1 MGPAIRSKKNL
12 VEILMATFE
21 GSAFLE
27 EQLESLLD
35 QTYSHWNLVIRDD
48 GSSDDTLPLIHSY
61 AARYPGKIRVVDSHT
76 NKRGPCRNF
85 TSLLEFSTAP
95 YTMFCDQDDVW
106 FREKIEMSLEEMQ
119 RLEGLFGQSCPLLV
133 HTDLQ
138 VVNEHLDIIADSYW
152 EHQNLS
158 PNKFLSLNRLLV
170 QNGVTG
176 CATMIN
182 GSLRDPLLPIPA
194 GAIMH
199 DWWTALVASA
209 FGKIGFIDRPALKY
223 RQHDRNEVGAKRWG
237 WRFIR
242 SRLSDPGEIRHSLRN
257 TQIQAEA
264 FLERYVDRLSPDQY
278 KLVKDYATLDSQT
291 FWGRR
296 STILRAGYFKNGLL
310 RNVGLLTFV

>member
-1 MGPAIRSKKNL
+1 MGVAFKSKVKP
-12 VEILMATFE
+12 VEILMATF
-21 GSAFLE
+21 GGRAFLE

-35 QTYSHWNLVIRDD
+35 QSYRHWSLIIRDD
-48 GSSDDTLPLIHSY
+48 GSSDGTLSLIHSY
-61 AARYPGKIRVVDSHT
+61 AARYPGKIRVVNSVA
-76 NKRGPCRNF
+76 NKLGPCGNF
-85 TSLLEFSTAP
+85 ASLLEFSTAP
-95 YTMFCDQDDVW
+95 YAMFCDQDDVW
-106 FREKIEMSLEEMQ
+106 FREKIEISLEEMQ
-119 RLEGLFGQSCPLLV
+119 RLEGLFGKSCPLLV

-138 VVNEHLDIIADSYW
+138 VVNENLEIIADSFW
-152 EHQNLS
+152 KHQNLS
-158 PNKFLSLNRLLV
+158 TNKFLSLNRLLV

-182 GSLRDPLLPIPA
+182 GSLRDMSRPIPA

-223 RQHDRNEVGAKRWG
+223 RQHDCNEVGAKQWG

-242 SRLSDPGEIRHSLRN
+242 RRLSNPNEIRRSLRN

-264 FLERYVDRLSPDQY
+264 FLDRYGDKLSPDQH
-278 KLVKDYATLDSQT
+278 KLVRDYAALNSQT

-296 STILRAGYFKNGLL
+296 STILRGGYFKNGFL